1 MTSPRPATTIVP
13 ELRGTVVGLPS
24 GRGLSPVQHG
34 RTFGV
39 GGLITVLFAPWIAV
53 AGVGRKILLA
63 VLLLDLPLHIE
74 KNFNYLD
81 DAAEFGAIG
90 GFGISLTTLALAGLY
105 AGWLADRA
113 VGRDRASVVPPGLVQ
128 SLGAYLCVAALTLV
142 VARDVGLYSRGL
154 FLLVQMFLVYV
165 YLVGNIRSGQ
175 DVRFVVTCL
184 LCGLVLESLI
194 ILGSGLTGK
203 SFAVAGLKA
212 RVDTAT
218 DDLGVS
224 ARFGGTVGSPNN
236 AAEYLEMLLAP
247 AVAVLGSTLGR
258 FPKTLAGLGLA
269 LGSAALVGTFSRG
282 GWIATTLSL
291 AIVCVALWRRGRL
304 SRVVPWLAGLVVA
317 VSLIFHDSIA
327 ARLTGDDYGAAH
339 ARIPLMATAFRII
352 GDHPMLGV
360 GVNNYTA
367 ALPDYA
373 PRHQDEFLFTV
384 HNQYLLVWA
393 ETGLAGLAVFMWFLI
408 TTIRHGMR
416 EWRLSDPLLSPL
428 ALGFTAGL
436 VGQMVHMQVDLL
448 NDRPQLQLLVT
459 VAALLSSMS
468 RMETPGSLM
477 PRPLLTSRARALTA
491 AQSAAH
497 R

>member
-1 MTSPRPATTIVP
+1 MTLPRAASATP
-13 ELRGTVVGLPS
+13 PQLRARVMGLPS
-24 GRGLSPVQHG
+24 GRVWPAVQNG
-34 RTFGV
+34 RTMAV
-39 GGLITVLFAPWIAV
+39 NWLIAGLFAPWIAL
-53 AGVGRKILLA
+53 AGSGRKILLA
-63 VLLLDLPLHIE
+63 VVLLDLPLQIDQ
-74 KNFNYLD
+74 NFHYLD
-81 DAAEFGAIG
+81 EAAEFGAIA
-90 GFGISLTTLALAGLY
+90 GFNLSVTTVALAGLY
-105 AGWLADRA
+105 AAWLLDRLLR
-113 VGRDRASVVPPGLVQ
+113 RDRTPAVPSGLVVPL
-128 SLGAYLCVAALTLV
+128 SAYFGVAALSV
-142 VARDVGLYSRGL
+142 IVARDLGLYSRGL

-212 RVDTAT
+212 RVDAAT
-218 DDLGVS
+218 DDLGDS

-247 AVAVLGSTLGR
+247 AVAVLASTVGR

-304 SRVVPWLAGLVVA
+304 SRVVPWLAGPVVA

-339 ARIPLMATAFRII
+339 ARVPLMATAFRII

-373 PRHQDEFLFTV
+373 PRHQDEFLYTV

-408 TTIRHGMR
+408 TTIRHGIR
-416 EWRLSDPLLSPL
+416 EWRLSDPLLSPV

-459 VAALLSSMS
+459 VAALLGSMS

-477 PRPLLTSRARALTA
+477 PRPLLRSRAGALTA
-491 AQSAAH
+491 AQSLAH